1 MMTNTKKYNVNIY
14 YTGFCTYEVQAENES
29 EAILKARTLPI
40 KQAEILTNIDN
51 WEEADLAF
59 EL

>member
-1 MMTNTKKYNVNIY
+1 MIMNTKKYNVNIY
-14 YTGFCTYEVQAENES
+14 YTGFCTFEVQAENES
-29 EAILKARTLPI
+29 EAILKARNLPI
-40 KQAEILTNIDN
+40 NQNEILSTIEN

>member
-1 MMTNTKKYNVNIY
+1 MNTKKYNVNIY
-14 YTGFCTYEVQAENES
+14 YTGFCTFEVQAENES
-29 EAILKARTLPI
+29 EAILKARNLPI
-40 KQAEILTNIDN
+40 NQNEILSTIEN